1 MSYDY
6 VEGDEPVPGYRVI
19 EFLGEGGFGKVWK
32 ASAPGGTEVA
42 LKVIALGGVQGR
54 KEFRALQLVKKVR
67 HPNLIPVVAFWLK
80 DENGDILDDALTVQD
95 DLPMGD
101 TSAPQAASE
110 TMVVAEE
117 TPAEP
122 AELIIAMGL
131 GGQSLFQRLEEC
143 QLRGREGIPVAEL
156 LNYMEGAAEA
166 IDYLNR
172 PIHDLGAGQA
182 AIQHCDIKPQNLM
195 VVGGATQICDFGL
208 SRVMGA
214 VRSTMAA
221 AGTVAYAAPECLIDG
236 KPSPSTDQYSLAIT
250 YFELR
255 MGTLPYGSE
264 TFAGVTE
271 AVIKGKLDLSKLPDT
286 EQAVVRRATSREPQK
301 RYSSAVV
308 MVQALRAAVSGDQV
322 APAGSARRIPVFTI
336 LVTAIVL
343 AAGGFFG
350 VQRMIRNRAE
360 MAQED
365 GGEAIEGPAAVET
378 APDQPPV
385 GEVPGAGSQSDRS
398 PIGHDDGT
406 PGAAESTSPPQPD
419 DSMSDELIGSLEDLL
434 EQGRYKEVIDKATN
448 SIADNP
454 DDARLFRLRGKAYL
468 KTEAWQEAL
477 DDLGDATAIEA
488 ADSDTIDRGMAYL
501 GMEALPEASE
511 SFAEALENDPSNPD
525 ARFGMG
531 LLHLRQGDFEEAVAV
546 FEALMARKDAPEFV
560 SRKEYAGAYL
570 KRGTGFLLR
579 GLQEKDDGQLDRAI
593 ADFIEGA
600 RHDPDDFRL
609 HSRLAAIYNSRE
621 NWSEALDC
629 LDKALAIEEDAID
642 YVNRGQ
648 AHQGLED
655 LDAAMKDFVRATQ
668 LAPENGN
675 AHYFLGE
682 CYRNKNEYS
691 DALDAYTKAIGNHA
705 KTEDAKFNLVY
716 AHFWRGVCALA
727 LDRLD
732 EAAGDIGEAL
742 DRPEAEQLG
751 DIGRILDALADA
763 FAQQHRYA
771 EAIRWTKRAIKAA
784 VDPDQRAEYESQL
797 KKYSAERPDA

>member
-1 MSYDY
+1 MAYDY

-19 EFLGEGGFGKVWK
+19 QFLGAGGFGKVWK

-80 DENGDILDDALTVQD
+80 DENGEILDDALTGRD
-95 DLPMGD
+95 DLPMAD
-101 TSAPQAASE
+101 TAALRQAASE
-110 TMVVAEE
+110 TMVVSEE

-143 QLRGREGIPVAEL
+143 QSRGREGIPVDEL

-208 SRVMGA
+208 SRMMGA

-236 KPSPSTDQYSLAIT
+236 KPSPTTDQYSLAIA

-255 MGTLPYGSE
+255 IGALPYGSE

-271 AVIKGKLDLSKLPDT
+271 AVIKGNLDLSKLPDA
-286 EQAVVRRATSREPQK
+286 EQAVIRRATSRDPQK

-308 MVQALRAAVSGDQV
+308 MVQALRAAVSSDLV

-336 LVTAIVL
+336 LVAAVVL

-350 VQRMIRNRAE
+350 VQRVIRYRALV
-360 MAQED
+360 APD
-365 GGEAIEGPAAVET
+365 GGVAAVEGPAVE
-378 APDQPPV
+378 AGHDEPPV
-385 GEVPGAGSQSDRS
+385 AKVHGAEGRSGRS
-398 PIGHDDGT
+398 PTGHNDGT
-406 PGAAESTSPPQPD
+406 PDAAKSTSPQPD
-419 DSMSDELIGSLEDLL
+419 DSMSDEHIGALEELL

-454 DDARLFRLRGKAYL
+454 DDARLIRLRGKAYL
-468 KTEAWQEAL
+468 KTEAWQKAL
-477 DDLGDATAIEA
+477 DDLNDATAIEA
-488 ADSDTIDRGMAYL
+488 ADSDAIDRGMAYL
-501 GMEALPEASE
+501 GMEALAEASE
-511 SFAEALENDPSNPD
+511 SFAQALKNDPSNPD

-531 LLHLRQGDFEEAVAV
+531 LLHLRQGDIEEAVAV
-546 FEALMARKDAPEFV
+546 FESLMARTDAPEYA

-570 KRGTGFLLR
+570 ERGTGILMQ
-579 GLQEKDDGQLDRAI
+579 GLQEEDDGQLDRAI
-593 ADFIEGA
+593 ADFRQGT
-600 RHDPDDFRL
+600 RHDPDNFRL
-609 HSRLAAIYNSRE
+609 FSRLAAIYRFQE
-621 NWSEALDC
+621 NWSEAVDC
-629 LDKALAIEEDAID
+629 LDKALAIEEDARD

-648 AHQGLED
+648 AHQELEN
-655 LDAAMKDFVRATQ
+655 LDAAMEDFVRATQ
-668 LAPENGN
+668 LEPENGN
-675 AHYFLGE
+675 AHYLLGE
-682 CYRNKNEYS
+682 CYRNKKEYS
-691 DALDAYTKAIGNHA
+691 DALEAYTKAIDNHG
-705 KTEDAKFNLVY
+705 KTDGVLFDLVH

-732 EAAGDIGEAL
+732 EAAGDIGKAL
-742 DRPEAEQLG
+742 DRPEAEQLR
-751 DIGRILDALADA
+751 DIGPTLDALADA
-763 FAQQHRYA
+763 FAEQRRYA
-771 EAIRWTKRAIKAA
+771 EAIRWTKRAIEAA

-797 KKYSAERPDA
+797 KKYPAARPDA